1 MELYY
6 KEYGACPMLGLKRV
20 VFKGHGSSDEKLFK
34 YTIKQAEQFVK
45 NEAVDRLASIY
56 ESEENKAK
64 MAEIKQFL
72 AEQ

>member
-1 MELYY
+1 M
-6 KEYGACPMLGLKRV
+6 KA
-20 VFKGHGSSDEKLFK
+20 HGSSDEKLFK

-56 ESEENKAK
+56 ESEENKTK